1 MAVDM
6 AALAADVS
14 AESVVTRDLISGLD
28 EAGWHTP
35 TPAAG
40 WDITDQVSHLA
51 YFDEVTIASAV
62 GQEAFIAERT
72 AAEAA
77 GGIDPDTIAAR
88 FHDLSGA
95 EMLAW
100 FDTARQE
107 LLSTFV
113 TIDPGARLPWFGPAM
128 SAASSLTARL
138 METWAHTQDI
148 ADALGVTREPTRR
161 LRHVAHIG
169 IGARGYSYAVRG
181 LPVPSAPVR
190 VELVPPAGAE
200 PSGGTWTWGP
210 ADAKDRITGPALD
223 FCLLVTQRRHRDDV
237 TLAVEGPA
245 ATEWMTIAQA
255 FAGTAGPGRDAGL
268 FPRAS
273 GAAAG
278 GGTDGTA

>member
-1 MAVDM
+1 MGVDM
-6 AALAADVS
+6 AALADDVR
-14 AESVVTRDLISGLD
+14 AESAVTRELISGLD

-51 YFDEVTIASAV
+51 YFDEVTVTSAV
-62 GQEAFIAERT
+62 DPAAFIAERT
-72 AAEAA
+72 AAEEA
-77 GGIDPDTIAAR
+77 GGIEPDTIAAR

-95 EMLAW
+95 RMLDW
-100 FDTARQE
+100 FDTARQQ

-113 TIDPGARLPWFGPAM
+113 TLDPAARLPWFGPAM

-148 ADALGVTREPTRR
+148 ADALGATRAPTGR

-181 LPVPSAPVR
+181 QSVPAAPIR
-190 VELVPPAGAE
+190 VELVPPPGTE
-200 PSGGTWTWGP
+200 PSAGSWTWGP
-210 ADAKDRITGPALD
+210 ADAKDRVTGPALD

-237 TLAVEGPA
+237 TLAVDGPA
-245 ATEWMTIAQA
+245 ATDWMTIAQA
-255 FAGTAGPGRDAGL
+255 FAGAAGPGREAGL
-268 FPRAS
+268 FPRA
-273 GAAAG
+273 
-278 GGTDGTA
+278 

>member
-1 MAVDM
+1 MPVDIT
-6 AALAADVS
+6 ALAGDLS

-51 YFDEVTIASAV
+51 YFDEVTTASAV
-62 GQEAFIAERT
+62 DADAFIAEL
-72 AAEAA
+72 AAAQAA

-107 LLSTFV
+107 LLSTFL
-113 TIDPGARLPWFGPAM
+113 TIDPSARLPWFGPAM

-148 ADALGVTREPTRR
+148 ADALGVTREPTDR

-169 IGARGYSYAVRG
+169 VGARAYSYAVRG
-181 LPVPSAPVR
+181 QACPDVPVR
-190 VELVPPAGAE
+190 VELIP
-200 PSGGTWTWGP
+200 PSGGDPWTWGP

-237 TLAVEGPA
+237 TLDISGPA
-245 ATEWMTIAQA
+245 ATQWMAIAQA
-255 FAGTAGPGRDAGL
+255 FAGAAGPGHPKRSNG
-268 FPRAS
+268 
-273 GAAAG
+273 
-278 GGTDGTA
+278 

>member
-6 AALAADVS
+6 AALAADLS

-62 GQEAFIAERT
+62 DQDAFIAERT

-88 FHDLSGA
+88 FHRLSGA

-113 TIDPGARLPWFGPAM
+113 TIDPAARLPWFGPAM

-148 ADALGVTREPTRR
+148 ADALGVTREPTGR

-190 VELVPPAGAE
+190 VELVPPPGAE
-200 PSGGTWTWGP
+200 TSDAVWSWGP

-237 TLAVEGPA
+237 TLAIEGPA
-245 ATEWMTIAQA
+245 ATEWMSIAQA
-255 FAGTAGPGRDAGL
+255 FAGAAGPGRDAGL
-268 FPRAS
+268 FPRTS
-273 GAAAG
+273 SAAAG
-278 GGTDGTA
+278 GGTDGTT

>member
-1 MAVDM
+1 M
-6 AALAADVS
+6 AALAADLS
-14 AESVVTRDLISGLD
+14 AESVITRDLISGLD

-62 GQEAFIAERT
+62 GQEEFIAERT

-113 TIDPGARLPWFGPAM
+113 TIDPAARLPWFGPAM

-148 ADALGVTREPTRR
+148 ADALGVTREPTGR

-181 LPVPSAPVR
+181 LPLPPAPVR

-200 PSGGTWTWGP
+200 PPGTWTWGP

-237 TLAVEGPA
+237 TLAIEGPA

-255 FAGTAGPGRDAGL
+255 FAGAAGPGRDAGL
-268 FPRAS
+268 FPRTS
-273 GAAAG
+273 PAAAG